1 MVTIHAPRFWT
12 FRAPCLAITLV
23 ALTISMTSRGYAQT
37 RIQSSDLGLEISLP
51 GDSKPLTRLPT
62 GGATLISRNR
72 LKVNDP
78 NEAGE
83 FTAIDVHA
91 ERYADGMKVT
101 LIVIYNDLSNQE
113 WWKDKKEKLVGSY
126 LIRAGETVLASELNK
141 LGIEPFEMKTRAAE
155 VVVLKPGEGPRII
168 NNTTALEVARLERH
182 LDYYLISLKNI
193 SSKDVVA
200 YTISTG
206 RTGQSASNGGRGIP
220 VIAAGAATR
229 ESPLDGPSVE
239 RDGITISNV
248 IFDDGTFEGDPNT
261 AAQFLARAEGVRIQA
276 PHVLLKIDQT
286 LAVDDSELLAAFDKT
301 EAELWVIPEAIDK
314 QSALEFLK
322 SKFPSLDEKKW
333 SDLYEELKGGLY
345 DGRNIA
351 LSEMGVNRRIVRER
365 QQRNEDDATAAK
377 SLRATLEH
385 VKQTLERIVSGKL

>member
-1 MVTIHAPRFWT
+1 MFQQSASRFGRFW
-12 FRAPCLAITLV
+12 APCLAITLV
-23 ALTISMTSRGYAQT
+23 ALTISITSRAYAQT
-37 RIQSSDLGLEISLP
+37 RVQSSDLGLEISLP
-51 GDSKPLTRLPT
+51 GGSTPLTRFSG
-62 GGATLISRNR
+62 GGATLIRRNR

-91 ERYADGMKVT
+91 ERSSDGMRVT

-113 WWKDKKEKLVGSY
+113 WWKEKKERLVGSY
-126 LIRAGETVLASELNK
+126 LIRSGETVLASELNQF
-141 LGIEPFEMKTRAAE
+141 GIEPVEMKTRAAE
-155 VVVLKPGEGPRII
+155 VVVLKPGEGPRIV

-193 SSKDVVA
+193 STKNVVA

-206 RTGQSASNGGRGIP
+206 RTGQSASNGGRGVP
-220 VIAAGAATR
+220 VIAAGATTR
-229 ESPLDGPSVE
+229 ESPVDGPSVE

-248 IFDDGTFEGDPNT
+248 IFDDGTFEGDANT

-276 PHVLLKIDQT
+276 PDVLLKIDQT
-286 LAVDDSELLAAFDKT
+286 LAVNDNELTAAYDKA

-314 QSALEFLK
+314 ASAIELLK
-322 SKFPSLDEKKW
+322 ARFPSLDEKTW
-333 SDLYEELKGGLY
+333 SALYEDLKGGLY
-345 DGRNIA
+345 DARNIA
-351 LSEMGVNRRIVRER
+351 LTDMGVNRRNVRER
-365 QQRNEDDATAAK
+365 QQRNGDDASEAK
-377 SLRATLEH
+377 SLRATLER